1 MRQEIYDYV
10 DRCDTCQ
17 RNKSPRHKPFG
28 LLQPLPVPTR
38 PWSSL
43 SMDFIVKL
51 PKSKGFDFIFVVVC
65 RFTKQ
70 AHFIPSIES
79 MSSSDLADLYI
90 NNIFK
95 LHGLPDDIV
104 SDRGPVFR
112 SKFWLSLLESLKI
125 KSKLSTAFHPQ
136 TDGQT
141 ERVNQS
147 IEQYL
152 RCYTNFSQ
160 DDWSRLLP
168 HAEFAYNNTM
178 SSTTKV
184 SPFFANLGFHPRMEY
199 CFSSNPNTPAVQDH
213 LKTLQDLFPIL
224 KDELRHAQDRM
235 KFYADKDRQ
244 DHFFKINDSVWLLN
258 RNIRSLR
265 PSSKLDHKRLGPF
278 RIVKQ
283 INPVTFELELPSS
296 YRIHNAFHVSL
307 LEPVSAEYSKNQT
320 PPPPPVPIAE
330 TEEYY
335 VNKLIDIK
343 YVDNV
348 PFYLVNWYGFTD
360 ADNTWEPIECLTGC
374 DELLQ
379 EFHALRA
386 PVNLSILSSLPSPL
400 SS

>member
-51 PKSKGFDFIFVVVC
+51 PKSKGFDSVFVVVC

-70 AHFIPSIES
+70 AHFIPCKES

-95 LHGLPDDIV
+95 LHGLPDDIE
-104 SDRGPVFR
+104 SDRGTVFR

-199 CFSSNPNTPAVQDH
+199 CFSSNPNTPAVQD
-213 LKTLQDLFPIL
+213 LENASRSFP
-224 KDELRHAQDRM
+224 
-235 KFYADKDRQ
+235 
-244 DHFFKINDSVWLLN
+244 HFE
-258 RNIRSLR
+258 RR
-265 PSSKLDHKRLGPF
+265 
-278 RIVKQ
+278 
-283 INPVTFELELPSS
+283 
-296 YRIHNAFHVSL
+296 
-307 LEPVSAEYSKNQT
+307 T
-320 PPPPPVPIAE
+320 PPCSRPYE
-330 TEEYY
+330 
-335 VNKLIDIK
+335 
-343 YVDNV
+343 
-348 PFYLVNWYGFTD
+348 
-360 ADNTWEPIECLTGC
+360 
-374 DELLQ
+374 
-379 EFHALRA
+379 
-386 PVNLSILSSLPSPL
+386 ILC
-400 SS
+400 

>member
-1 MRQEIYDYV
+1 
-10 DRCDTCQ
+10 
-17 RNKSPRHKPFG
+17 
-28 LLQPLPVPTR
+28 
-38 PWSSL
+38 
-43 SMDFIVKL
+43 
-51 PKSKGFDFIFVVVC
+51 
-65 RFTKQ
+65 
-70 AHFIPSIES
+70 
-79 MSSSDLADLYI
+79 
-90 NNIFK
+90 
-95 LHGLPDDIV
+95 
-104 SDRGPVFR
+104 
-112 SKFWLSLLESLKI
+112 
-125 KSKLSTAFHPQ
+125 
-136 TDGQT
+136 
-141 ERVNQS
+141 
-147 IEQYL
+147 
-152 RCYTNFSQ
+152 
-160 DDWSRLLP
+160 
-168 HAEFAYNNTM
+168 M

-244 DHFFKINDSVWLLN
+244 DHSFKINDSVWLLN

-348 PFYLVNWYGFTD
+348 PFYLVNWYGFSD

-386 PVNLSILSSLPSPL
+386 PVNLSIRSPLPSPL

>member
-1 MRQEIYDYV
+1 
-10 DRCDTCQ
+10 
-17 RNKSPRHKPFG
+17 
-28 LLQPLPVPTR
+28 
-38 PWSSL
+38 
-43 SMDFIVKL
+43 MDFIVKL
-51 PKSKGFDFIFVVVC
+51 PKSKGFDSIFVVVC

-70 AHFIPSIES
+70 AHFIPCKES

-125 KSKLSTAFHPQ
+125 KSKLFTAFHPQ
-136 TDGQT
+136 SKGQT

-320 PPPPPVPIAE
+320 PPPPPVLIAE
-330 TEEYY
+330 AEEYY

-343 YVDNV
+343 Y
-348 PFYLVNWYGFTD
+348 PF
-360 ADNTWEPIECLTGC
+360 I
-374 DELLQ
+374 
-379 EFHALRA
+379 
-386 PVNLSILSSLPSPL
+386 
-400 SS
+400 